1 MKVYGWSDAGL
12 MRGDMEAANVDKV
25 DVEYEAAACSLGWDA
40 LFSNFTS
47 ARTEMV
53 KQMGE
58 FLVDPE
64 TIRLVK
70 SLKASDVPLAEE

>member
-25 DVEYEAAACSLGWDA
+25 DVEYASTAFILGWDA
-40 LFSNFTS
+40 LFSNFAS

-53 KQMGE
+53 KQME
-58 FLVDPE
+58 KFLVDPE
-64 TIRLVK
+64 IIRLVK